1 MVTVQRPARP
11 RGGGGRPRAVDTTVA
26 AQGLERLAS
35 TNDYNERGGRPTARV
50 IRGISIVAGTPTP
63 VAHGCGTASIGWVVS
78 DVQSLLGTQV
88 WRSGDIT
95 DKYLTLSASANCT
108 VAIEVWAK

>member
-50 IRGISIVAGTPTP
+50 IRGISIVVGNATR

-78 DVQSLLGTQV
+78 DVRSLTGAQV
-88 WRSGDIT
+88 WRTDLD
-95 DKYLTLSASANCT
+95 DKYLTLYASANCT